1 MKRSN
6 RLVARSAVALS
17 LAASLTA
24 CGTASSTTTTAAS
37 SEAATETASETE
49 AASTTETVG
58 EDVWLPYN
66 ENLEK
71 KRDDRDATGK
81 NGAVASCNW
90 YASKAGLEILKEG
103 GNAFDAAA
111 AVAYTLGVAEP
122 YFSGLGGGFMTIY
135 SAKDDK
141 VSVLDFRETAP
152 AAANAQMWLDENG
165 KMEQFSLDGVNN
177 LGDKSVIGGL
187 SVAVPGEVAGFEYL
201 LDNYGSDAVSRQQIF
216 QPAIDT
222 ANNGYVV
229 GVTFK
234 EELDSEYTG
243 IAANETLSNIYL
255 DESGLPYEVGDVIK
269 NPDLAKTL
277 QLIADGG
284 KDAFYTGDMA
294 QAMVDAVAAWGGNM
308 TMEDLAN
315 YEVKVREPVVGH
327 YKDYTI
333 YSLPPAS
340 SGGTHLVEILNI
352 LENYDDMDKIGVN
365 SAEYVHRFSEAFK
378 IAFAD
383 RAQYM
388 ADTDFADVP
397 LAQLTSKDYA
407 AERYSEITDKS
418 GSYVAVEPEELEHY
432 ATTSFSVVDQWGNMV
447 ACTKTINYGFGS
459 KVGVPGYGFI
469 MNDEMDDFSAD
480 PESVNCA
487 EGGKRPL
494 SSMSPSIVLYPD
506 GSPYMT
512 IGSPGATRIFPTI
525 AQVIERMIDY
535 NMDIQDAIDCAR
547 IYDNASENICYE
559 SGGVNPITP
568 EVAKELQDRGHEVT
582 DKGEWQLFFGG
593 VQGISIGKDG
603 TLRGGADPRRD
614 GKALAY

>member
-122 YFSGLGGGFMTIY
+122 YFSGLGGGGFMTIY

-294 QAMVDAVAAWGGNM
+294 QAMVVAAWGGNM

>member
-49 AASTTETVG
+49 AASTTENVG

-122 YFSGLGGGFMTIY
+122 YFSGLGGGGFMTIY

-352 LENYDDMDKIGVN
+352 LENY
-365 SAEYVHRFSEAFK
+365 AEYVHRFSEAFK

>member
-49 AASTTETVG
+49 AASTTGTVG

-122 YFSGLGGGFMTIY
+122 YFSGLGGGGFMTIY

-165 KMEQFSLDGVNN
+165 KMEQFSLD
-177 LGDKSVIGGL
+177 GGL

>member
-122 YFSGLGGGFMTIY
+122 YFSGLGGGGFMTIY

-365 SAEYVHRFSEAFK
+365 SAEYVHRFSEAF
-378 IAFAD
+378 AD

-582 DKGEWQLFFGG
+582 DQGEWQLFFGG

>member
-49 AASTTETVG
+49 AASTTGTVG

-122 YFSGLGGGFMTIY
+122 YFSGLGGGGFMTIY

-487 EGGKRPL
+487 EGGNVR
-494 SSMSPSIVLYPD
+494 YP
-506 GSPYMT
+506 
-512 IGSPGATRIFPTI
+512 A
-525 AQVIERMIDY
+525 
-535 NMDIQDAIDCAR
+535 
-547 IYDNASENICYE
+547 
-559 SGGVNPITP
+559 
-568 EVAKELQDRGHEVT
+568 
-582 DKGEWQLFFGG
+582 
-593 VQGISIGKDG
+593 
-603 TLRGGADPRRD
+603 
-614 GKALAY
+614 